1 MQLLKRKGDVLVKVY
16 SKLNQK
22 SEFIQQLVAFAGAE
36 QTKARQFSM
45 YAFGILSDLEL
56 DGQELA
62 ANKNDFMQIFDR
74 SIQDSDINV
83 RVAAFKAISAFISGI
98 DDSQVALGFAPVLSH
113 LLNVIV
119 EALQTDEDQGREA
132 LQSMAELTSA
142 HPECW
147 KTETSKLL
155 NVTS

>member
-1 MQLLKRKGDVLVKVY
+1 
-16 SKLNQK
+16 
-22 SEFIQQLVAFAGAE
+22 
-36 QTKARQFSM
+36 M